1 MLNDYVFENRK
12 YENAVRDLKA
22 TLFDIIAMEEIKLS
36 NIEMKIGNEF
46 DSAKR
51 EELEK
56 LCALQDDCLKRTLRV
71 TNELTE
77 SLIKLDSYSK
87 NLKKFGSENVSE
99 AIADV
104 GNDIVYQTYEND
116 LENAINER
124 DNLASGMV
132 NSFDEL
138 DVSDEEKEQM
148 IQNVQTIQT
157 GEGMEDY
164 DSSEEVA
171 DEEEDYQ
178 DEAAPDTEM
187 AEEVEDTEVPV
198 DSDEVEAAENGL
210 EDEQVAEVALPT
222 VEAPSE
228 ENTADI
234 AGLGDEQV
242 AEVALPEVEV
252 PSEENTADIAGL
264 GDEQVAEVALPTV
277 EVPSEEN
284 TADIAGLGDEQVA
297 EVALP
302 EVEASSEENIAETT
316 DVETEQTV
324 DTDIN
329 LPVIDAVKEAEGTVT
344 LTPTQAQ
351 NDTVNVALNS
361 LADTV
366 ANQEQLANENKAL
379 VKEELGMGVIQ
390 KIKFIKSS
398 SEVSRAIL
406 TTKKQI
412 TKLRESKETQKALLS
427 IRNMISNNPIAEQT
441 VAVVDSSLDDEK
453 VTEQQL
459 IASGLLEAS
468 FADKQKQ
475 IETMLEQANNLYK
488 EGKAAEAQVMYDQI
502 SALNKE
508 LQEANK
514 GVSK

>member
-51 EELEK
+51 EKLEK

-87 NLKKFGSENVSE
+87 NLKKFGSEKVSE

-178 DEAAPDTEM
+178 DEAVPDTEM

-198 DSDEVEAAENGL
+198 DSDEVEAAENDL
-210 EDEQVAEVALPT
+210 E
-222 VEAPSE
+222 
-228 ENTADI
+228 
-234 AGLGDEQV
+234 DEQV

-264 GDEQVAEVALPTV
+264 GDEQVAKVALPTV

-302 EVEASSEENIAETT
+302 EVEAPSEENIAETT
-316 DVETEQTV
+316 DAETEQTV

-379 VKEELGMGVIQ
+379 VKEEPGMGVIQ

-441 VAVVDSSLDDEK
+441 VAAVDSSLDDEK

>member
-1 MLNDYVFENRK
+1 M
-12 YENAVRDLKA
+12 
-22 TLFDIIAMEEIKLS
+22 
-36 NIEMKIGNEF
+36 
-46 DSAKR
+46 
-51 EELEK
+51 
-56 LCALQDDCLKRTLRV
+56 
-71 TNELTE
+71 
-77 SLIKLDSYSK
+77 
-87 NLKKFGSENVSE
+87 
-99 AIADV
+99 
-104 GNDIVYQTYEND
+104 
-116 LENAINER
+116 
-124 DNLASGMV
+124 
-132 NSFDEL
+132 
-138 DVSDEEKEQM
+138 
-148 IQNVQTIQT
+148 
-157 GEGMEDY
+157 
-164 DSSEEVA
+164 
-171 DEEEDYQ
+171 
-178 DEAAPDTEM
+178 
-187 AEEVEDTEVPV
+187 
-198 DSDEVEAAENGL
+198 
-210 EDEQVAEVALPT
+210 
-222 VEAPSE
+222 
-228 ENTADI
+228 
-234 AGLGDEQV
+234 
-242 AEVALPEVEV
+242 
-252 PSEENTADIAGL
+252 

-379 VKEELGMGVIQ
+379 VKEEPGMGVIQ